1 MTGDTAVA
9 DVTGYVT
16 NVAAM
21 AGLTGLL
28 IDVTQTPTVRV
39 QVQTP
44 SARYS
49 LANQVIDGPV
59 VREVFH
65 ESGHRVEHLSG
76 PSRFN
81 RAVRVAL
88 YGPIR

>member
-1 MTGDTAVA
+1 MSEDTAVA

-39 QVQTP
+39 RVQTP
-44 SARYS
+44 SARYG
-49 LANQVIDGPV
+49 LANQLIDGPV
-59 VREVFH
+59 VREVYQ
-65 ESGHRVEHLSG
+65 EPGGRVEHLSG
-76 PSRFN
+76 PSRLN
-81 RAVRVAL
+81 RQVRVAL